1 MNNELLQTI
10 IVGILSGGIVSALL
24 NYLIQHSKN
33 KIDMVG
39 QVYEMALKLLEPY
52 KKRVRE
58 LEECQEALEEEV
70 AKLRKIILRFQPI
83 LDGANQ
89 LYTQVKGM
97 GGEPGYKPP
106 TQSEFEAGPRVR
118 RKPRDRDDS

>member
-1 MNNELLQTI
+1 MSSELFETI
-10 IVGILSGGIVSALL
+10 IVGVLSGGLVSALL
-24 NYLIQHSKN
+24 NYLVQHGKN

-39 QVYEMALKLLEPY
+39 QVNEMALKLLEPY

-89 LYTQVKGM
+89 LYSQVMGM

-106 TQSEFEAGPRVR
+106 TQSEFESGPRPR
-118 RKPRDRDDS
+118 RRTKGTHE